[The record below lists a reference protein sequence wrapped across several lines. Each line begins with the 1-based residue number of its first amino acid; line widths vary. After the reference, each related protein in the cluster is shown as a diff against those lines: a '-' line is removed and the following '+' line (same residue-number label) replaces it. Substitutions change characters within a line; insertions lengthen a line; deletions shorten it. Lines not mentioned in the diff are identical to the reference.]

1 MKKQVN
7 KYSLKKYLEH
17 LKIDIDR
24 KLPCDVVEFS
34 NQDYYSTSKK
44 QRIKYKDMELIHVL
58 RSLLKDRRDLED
70 KEENLITHRDA
81 SHLTSEGSI
90 LVKKKFMNFYNKTYN
105 KND

>member
-1 MKKQVN
+1 MKKQIN

-44 QRIKYKDMELIHVL
+44 QWIKYKDMDLIHVL

-70 KEENLITHRDA
+70 KEENLIKRNID
-81 SHLTSEGSI
+81 I
-90 LVKKKFMNFYNKTYN
+90 KNKYQGL
-105 KND
+105 KSYIINDIIERI

>member
-34 NQDYYSTSKK
+34 NQEYYSTSKK
-44 QRIKYKDMELIHVL
+44 KWIKYKDMDMIHVL
-58 RSLLKDRRDLED
+58 RSLLKDKKYLED
-70 KEENLITHRDA
+70 REETLI
-81 SHLTSEGSI
+81 
-90 LVKKKFMNFYNKTYN
+90 KKNHDIKNKYQGI
-105 KND
+105 KSYIINDIIERM

>member
-1 MKKQVN
+1 MKKQTN

-44 QRIKYKDMELIHVL
+44 QYLKYKDMDLIHVL
-58 RSLLKDRRDLED
+58 RSLLKDKKYLED
-70 KEENLITHRDA
+70 REEILIYR
-81 SHLTSEGSI
+81 
-90 LVKKKFMNFYNKTYN
+90 NFKLQNKYNKLVRVF
-105 KND
+105 DE

>member
-44 QRIKYKDMELIHVL
+44 QWIKYKDMDLIHVL
-58 RSLLKDRRDLED
+58 RSLLKDRKYLEIREELLMDRNFKLQD
-70 KEENLITHRDA
+70 K
-81 SHLTSEGSI
+81 
-90 LVKKKFMNFYNKTYN
+90 YNKLARVF
-105 KND
+105 DE